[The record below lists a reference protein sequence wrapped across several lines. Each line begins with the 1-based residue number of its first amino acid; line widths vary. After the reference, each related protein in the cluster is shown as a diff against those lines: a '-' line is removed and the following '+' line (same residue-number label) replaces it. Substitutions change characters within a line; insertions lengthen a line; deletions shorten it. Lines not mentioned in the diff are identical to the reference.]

1 MKKTISLLLALAL
14 GLSSSAALAAGKLTV
29 NQETYIPI
37 ESHSLKSYL
46 FAELEN
52 TGDKNIE
59 YGDGLLE
66 ILTEDGDPMDSDS
79 IYSMYPEV
87 LAPGEKGYLYTTAY
101 VSDAEKLEDISDYT
115 LTVTGKSTKE
125 EAPTRLESTA
135 EYTTI
140 TNKWGDEEPVVRLTL
155 VNKTEETVYD
165 GQAVFGLYDAE
176 GRLLLVSSN
185 AAYNI
190 GIPAGQSLEM
200 LFPIDSDLLK
210 VWEQEKLVPTSVEC
224 IAYME

>member
-1 MKKTISLLLALAL
+1 MKKTVSLLLALAL
-14 GLSSSAALAAGKLTV
+14 ALSCSAALAAGKLTV
-29 NQETYIPI
+29 NQETYVPI
-37 ESHSLKSYL
+37 EDYSLKSYL

-79 IYSMYPEV
+79 IYSMYPEI
-87 LAPGEKGYLYTTAY
+87 LAPGEKGYLYTLQY
-101 VSDAEKLEDISDYT
+101 VDDAETLADISDYT

-140 TNKWGDEEPVVRLTL
+140 TNRWGDEEAVVRLTL
-155 VNKTEETVYD
+155 VNKTDATVYD
-165 GQAVFGLYDAE
+165 VQAAFGLYDAE
-176 GRLLLVSSN
+176 GKLILVNSN
-185 AAYNI
+185 SAYNI
-190 GIPAGQSLEM
+190 GIPAGQSIEM
-200 LFPIDSDLLK
+200 LFSIDSELLK
-210 VWEQEKLVPTSVEC
+210 KWGAENIVPTSAES